1 LRQSLKHIRLA
12 FKNGKFRFS
21 VHATKEAYEER
32 ILPSEVMEEVM
43 KCAVAGCSG
52 EYKERLITQFFTR
65 GGQAI
70 VVEDIPAEVCDVC
83 GDTLLAPGVV
93 EQMVKIDVREKEPVK
108 FAPVFKYKV
117 MAGI

>member
-1 LRQSLKHIRLA
+1 
-12 FKNGKFRFS
+12 
-21 VHATKEAYEER
+21 
-32 ILPSEVMEEVM
+32 M

-52 EYKERLITQFFTR
+52 EYKERFITQFFTR

>member
-1 LRQSLKHIRLA
+1 
-12 FKNGKFRFS
+12 
-21 VHATKEAYEER
+21 
-32 ILPSEVMEEVM
+32 MM
-43 KCAVAGCSG
+43 KCAVAGCPG
-52 EYKERLITQFFTR
+52 EYKERRITQFFTR

-83 GDTLLAPGVV
+83 GDTLLAPEVV
-93 EQMVKIDVREKEPVK
+93 EQLVKIDVREKEPVK